1 MSKIKAL
8 AGEIESDFE
17 DFTDVCLDEIDD
29 YEHSGSYKQ
38 GDIMN
43 DYLSLGQTE
52 DGSGY
57 FIENEV
63 W

>member
-8 AGEIESDFE
+8 IDKIEADFE
-17 DFTDVCLDEIDD
+17 ESTGHTLEEVED
-29 YEHSGSYKQ
+29 YEHTGSYKQ

-57 FIENEV
+57 YVENEV